1 MDLNRRNLFCAAMAA
16 LAPRFAQAADAPSS
30 KTVFEHA
37 LPKVSLDG
45 WSVTAVEVSYPPGAA
60 SPSHRHSGITVAYVL
75 DGEVRSKVGDQP
87 EKTYRV
93 GEMFF
98 ENPNELH
105 AVSRN
110 ASETKPARLLALL
123 FAEAGKPITTRA

>member
-1 MDLNRRNLFCAAMAA
+1 MEPNRRNLLCAAAA
-16 LAPRFAQAADAPSS
+16 LLVPRFAQAADAPTS
-30 KTVFEHA
+30 KTLFEHT

-45 WSVTAVEVSYPPGAA
+45 WNVTAVEVSYPPGGA

-75 DGEVRSKVGDQP
+75 EGEVRSKVGDQP

-110 ASETKPARLLALL
+110 ASETKPARLLAML
-123 FAEAGKPITTRA
+123 FAPAGQPITTRA